1 MINVTVENSDLRD
14 LFVTVAD
21 LNQAVNQ
28 VVMDNARMNKGQSRA
43 IAIQEDGDGL
53 GHVSWQVNIAA
64 EPSTIQT
71 GEAHKLNDGDTVK
84 VSS

>member
-1 MINVTVENSDLRD
+1 MINVTVQNDDVRD

-21 LNQAVNQ
+21 LNQAVNP
-28 VVMDNARMNKGQSRA
+28 VTLVGARLNRGQSTV

-64 EPSTIQT
+64 EPATIKT
-71 GEAHKLNDGDTVK
+71 GEADRLNDGETVR